1 MCPADQSFAGGDYVQ
16 EEQISVGHWV
26 TTAGHCPMFGVYFP
40 AYTGTQT
47 HTLTDTD
54 TYRHTQTHTYT
65 LIHTLGRTRGYTDEY
80 FRDLI
85 VA

>member
-47 HTLTDTD
+47 HTLTDTH
-54 TYRHTQTHTYT
+54 TYRHTQTPTHTHSYT
-65 LIHTLGRTRGYTDEY
+65 HLGEHADIPMNILG
-80 FRDLI
+80 I
-85 VA
+85 

>member
-47 HTLTDTD
+47 HTLTDTYSI
-54 TYRHTQTHTYT
+54 TNYKQTHKSNKDK
-65 LIHTLGRTRGYTDEY
+65 DEN
-80 FRDLI
+80 FDKNTFFWVVNHRI
-85 VA
+85 G

>member
-26 TTAGHCPMFGVYFP
+26 TTAGHCLFVYFP

-47 HTLTDTD
+47 HTLTDTH
-54 TYRHTQTHTYT
+54 TYRHTQTYT
-65 LIHTLGRTRGYTDEY
+65 HSYTHLGEHADIPMNILG
-80 FRDLI
+80 I
-85 VA
+85 